1 LRSSSRL
8 VAALVSFV
16 SSSAALFIASTPS
29 TARAFAD
36 ASQFFKT
43 APNAATFGATSEG
56 LYFTGAPRF
65 ASLDCST
72 CHTAGPQR
80 VGLRLNADDL
90 SLFTTGYQ
98 PGKTYELQVVLT
110 NESEGTFFKTA
121 TCTDPPA
128 PDDTF
133 TYVQCNNNGFAL
145 EIDASDGPLAGSN
158 VYCAQQP
165 KAGMCPMPDFTADQ
179 TLVSP
184 DGDAVFDAKIYSA
197 DPNQPKLIT
206 RNDAADWKFFWTAPK
221 AGTGALTV
229 YISAVDGNGGAG
241 NATNDQDPYND
252 DTVAANFFLQE
263 SGAPV
268 NNSAAAGCAI
278 GSPSASSMPSAS
290 ALWLLAAALLLIRA
304 AGGSAAAR
312 RGSRRDPPADRQRP

>member
-1 LRSSSRL
+1 M
-8 VAALVSFV
+8 
-16 SSSAALFIASTPS
+16 ASS
-29 TARAFAD
+29 TAHAFAD
-36 ASQFFKT
+36 AAQFFKT
-43 APNAATFGATSEG
+43 APNSATFGATSEG

-90 SLFTTGYQ
+90 ALFSTGYQ

-121 TCTDPPA
+121 TCTDPPG

-145 EIDASDGPLAGSN
+145 EIDTSDGPLAGSN

-179 TLVSP
+179 ALVSP
-184 DGDAVFDAKIYSA
+184 DGDAVFDAKVYSA

-206 RNDAADWKFFWTAPK
+206 RNGAADWKFFWTAPK

-241 NATNDQDPYND
+241 NVNNDQDPYND

-263 SGAPV
+263 ASAPV
-268 NNSAAAGCAI
+268 HNSASAGCAI
-278 GSPSASSMPSAS
+278 AASPSPSPS
-290 ALWLLAAALLLIRA
+290 PLWLLAAALVCASGRSWA
-304 AGGSAAAR
+304 RAR
-312 RGSRRDPPADRQRP
+312 RRTPSRA